1 MTNSTPNLRHSSSGP
16 RMYLAKLLED
26 MDRAAISTRL
36 QTSRKEAGVT
46 QNEMAEIL
54 SVHVRSIQD
63 YEDPKKKTVPFDQL
77 DVWAAATGVTK
88 TWLLQGDEA
97 VESDRLANLEARLES
112 VAGEIA
118 LLLVGQDEILRILQ
132 GDAAAEQTP

>member
-1 MTNSTPNLRHSSSGP
+1 MQSTPNLRHSSLGP
-16 RMYLAKLLED
+16 KLYLARLLED

-36 QTSRKEAGVT
+36 KAAREEAGVT
-46 QNEMAEIL
+46 QEEMADIL

-63 YEDPKKKTVPFDQL
+63 YERPSLKTVPFDRL
-77 DVWAAATGVTK
+77 DEWAAATGKTK

-112 VAGEIA
+112 VAGA
-118 LLLVGQDEILRILQ
+118 LELLEKGQARILDVLQ
-132 GDAAAEQTP
+132 GGAEARRTR